1 MHPFNAGFSG
11 MIQGYDSLPNPAT
24 GRSKRVAIGLFIA
37 SLSVVLLGGCAGLR
51 GSGDVY
57 QRGEAAYYASAF
69 DGRRTASGARFDSN
83 RLTAAHRRLPFG
95 TRVEVTNE
103 NNGRR
108 VIVTI
113 NDRGPY
119 TRGRI
124 IDLSRRAAE
133 KIDMVRSGVVPVTL
147 RVVN

>member
-1 MHPFNAGFSG
+1 MSRRWAP
-11 MIQGYDSLPNPAT
+11 ISLI
-24 GRSKRVAIGLFIA
+24 VACVTALL
-37 SLSVVLLGGCAGLR
+37 LSGCAGLR
-51 GSGDVY
+51 TPGGVY
-57 QRGEAAYYASAF
+57 QRGEAAYYASSF
-69 DGRRTASGARFDSN
+69 DGRRTASGDRFDSR

-95 TRVEVTNE
+95 SRVEVTNE
-103 NNGRR
+103 NNGRS

-133 KIDMVRSGVVPVTL
+133 KIDMIRSGVAPVTL
-147 RVVN
+147 RVLD